1 MAIKDELIKIRMQL
15 SKVLFNFSEI
25 TTADGIVII
34 YEGEIAEGLEVF
46 TYDVDGNKIVLA
58 DGIYTIVTP
67 DDKALEIEVVEGK
80 VASVKDVTEAEPE
93 VETPA
98 EDPVVETEMSVVTPD
113 VNEQKFSE
121 LNSKITQ
128 LTEVVNKLNEVVLK
142 FGLEKPV
149 VDAKVIEVNDSKQ
162 SGSKA
167 SKFFQK

>member
-58 DGIYTIVTP
+58 DGIYIITTP
-67 DDKALEIEVVEGK
+67 DDKSLEIEVVEGK
-80 VASVKDVTEAEPE
+80 VLSVKDVTEVEPE
-93 VETPA
+93 VEVEA
-98 EDPVVETEMSVVTPD
+98 PVVETEMKVVPD
-113 VNEQKFSE
+113 ENEQKFSE

-142 FGLEKPV
+142 FGLEKPEV
-149 VDAKVIEVNDSKQ
+149 NERVIEVNDTKVSTSKV
-162 SGSKA
+162 SKYFT
-167 SKFFQK
+167 K

>member
-58 DGIYTIVTP
+58 DGIYTIIS
-67 DDKALEIEVVEGK
+67 DDKTLEIEVVEGK
-80 VASVKDVTEAEPE
+80 VASVKDITEAEPE
-93 VETPA
+93 VETPVV
-98 EDPVVETEMSVVTPD
+98 EPEVETEMSVITPD
-113 VNEQKFSE
+113 KNDQKFSE

-162 SGSKA
+162 SVSKA
-167 SKFFQK
+167 SKFFSK

>member
-1 MAIKDELIKIRMQL
+1 MTIKDQLIKIRMQL
-15 SKVLFNFSEI
+15 SKVLFNFSEV

-58 DGIYTIVTP
+58 DGIYTITS
-67 DDKALEIEVVEGK
+67 DDKTLEIEVVEGK
-80 VASVKDVTEAEPE
+80 VASVKDITEAEPE

-98 EDPVVETEMSVVTPD
+98 EEPIVETEMSVVTPD
-113 VNEQKFSE
+113 KNDQKFSE

-128 LTEVVNKLNEVVLK
+128 LAEVVNKLNEVVLK

-149 VDAKVIEVNDSKQ
+149 VDAKVIEVNDTKVST
-162 SGSKA
+162 SKA
-167 SKFFQK
+167 SKYFTK